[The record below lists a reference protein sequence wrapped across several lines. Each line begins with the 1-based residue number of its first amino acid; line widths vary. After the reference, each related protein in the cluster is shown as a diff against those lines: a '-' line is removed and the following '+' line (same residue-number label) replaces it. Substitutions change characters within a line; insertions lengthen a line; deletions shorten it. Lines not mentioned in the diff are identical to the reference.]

1 MGKAGGFD
9 VIGHAGAAF
18 PLAALAAAIG
28 KFGGTESVARG
39 HAAVV
44 AGEDDDGVVGEAEL
58 IEPFQHAA
66 DGGVHVFDQARVDGV
81 ILHRADGKGA
91 VDFEAFGGG
100 GLGGG
105 LGAVFS
111 PKLFGGLE
119 WAVHRVEGEVSE
131 EGLFRV
137 LLDEGDGSVGQA
149 LSERLTVGATRQ
161 AGIVPRCVVAAFG
174 TARVPAAFVDV
185 EAAIFRP

>member
-1 MGKAGGFD
+1 VGKKGTLRDFSVGFAEPFVQFCAQCGGSL
-9 VIGHAGAAF
+9 G
-18 PLAALAAAIG
+18 L
-28 KFGGTESVARG
+28 ARG
-39 HAAVV
+39 EVV
-44 AGEDDDGVVGEAEL
+44 AFADVGREIVEL

-137 LLDEGDGSVGQA
+137 LLDEGDGFVGQA
-149 LSERLTVGATRQ
+149 LSERLTVGAARQ
-161 AGIVPRCVVAAFG
+161 AGIDPRCVVAAFG